1 MLQKPVI
8 AACAA
13 AAALAFAPL
22 ASAGGP
28 AGCVDPYGTGCA
40 APPPPPPPPAG
51 YAPPPPPPPAGYVPP
66 PAPGYGVAGPGGAA
80 GAIP

>member
-28 AGCVDPYGTGCA
+28 AGCVDTYGTGCA
-40 APPPPPPPPAG
+40 AP
-51 YAPPPPPPPAGYVPP
+51 
-66 PAPGYGVAGPGGAA
+66 
-80 GAIP
+80 